1 MQLSETMSGEHPNYQ
16 ILDDALSPSLYD
28 ALCELVQSPGWQF
41 GHRSNS
47 DGPEQFWWRP
57 LDRDVEP
64 HIALKELGPWL
75 ESTAAAGYRI
85 QRIYANGQTA
95 GLDGRIHQDSS
106 QAGAFTLLVFLV
118 SSWKPEWGGEFV
130 LHPEGQDPIFIH
142 PKPNRAVLFD
152 GTIPHMGRAP
162 ARGCYE
168 LRVTLAFKLEENPTS
183 ST

>member
-1 MQLSETMSGEHPNYQ
+1 MQLSVGMYEEHPNYQ

-28 ALCELVQSPGWQF
+28 ALRGLVQSPGWQF

-47 DGPEQFWWRP
+47 DGPEKFWWRP
-57 LDRDVEP
+57 LNNDVEP
-64 HIALKELGPWL
+64 HIALKELEPWL
-75 ESTAAAGYRI
+75 KSTIAAGYRI

-95 GLDGRIHQDSS
+95 GLDGRIHQDSEKP
-106 QAGAFTLLVFLV
+106 GAFTLLVFLLPD
-118 SSWKPEWGGEFV
+118 WKHEWGGEFV
-130 LHPEGQDPIFIH
+130 LHPEGEEPIYIS

-168 LRVTLAFKLEENPTS
+168 LRITLAFKLEQVTD
-183 ST
+183 T